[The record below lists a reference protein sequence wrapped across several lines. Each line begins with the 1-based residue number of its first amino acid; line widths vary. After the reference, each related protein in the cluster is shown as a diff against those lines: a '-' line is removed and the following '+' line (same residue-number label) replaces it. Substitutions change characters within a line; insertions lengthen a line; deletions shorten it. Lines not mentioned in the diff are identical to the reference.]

1 MRYPEVF
8 SKVAMLSPYLGWG
21 DELLLQKIIEGEYK
35 EKRDIKMWMDIGDQE
50 KELKDQLSKVGKAMF
65 ECGYKPI
72 DELAISVVS
81 GGTHSEAS
89 WAKRIDDILLFYYG
103 YTQVEKD
110 VYVRTFE

>member
-50 KELKDQLSKVGKAMF
+50 KELKD
-65 ECGYKPI
+65 
-72 DELAISVVS
+72 
-81 GGTHSEAS
+81 
-89 WAKRIDDILLFYYG
+89 
-103 YTQVEKD
+103 
-110 VYVRTFE
+110 

>member
-65 ECGYKPI
+65 ECG
-72 DELAISVVS
+72 
-81 GGTHSEAS
+81 
-89 WAKRIDDILLFYYG
+89 
-103 YTQVEKD
+103 
-110 VYVRTFE
+110 